1 MQFLK
6 KIFPIM
12 PSLDVTNINEM
23 PQFSLTYVAELIN
36 KNENTHA
43 TLFTYSFHF
52 LKPKVSVTCTCLKP
66 QNFKIT

>member
-1 MQFLK
+1 
-6 KIFPIM
+6 M
-12 PSLDVTNINEM
+12 PSLDVTNINEI
-23 PQFSLTYVAELIN
+23 PQFSLICVANLIN

-43 TLFTYSFHF
+43 TLSTYSFHF

>member
-1 MQFLK
+1 
-6 KIFPIM
+6 M

-23 PQFSLTYVAELIN
+23 SQFSLTYVANLIN

-43 TLFTYSFHF
+43 TFFTYSFHF
-52 LKPKVSVTCTCLKP
+52 LKPKVSDICTCLRP